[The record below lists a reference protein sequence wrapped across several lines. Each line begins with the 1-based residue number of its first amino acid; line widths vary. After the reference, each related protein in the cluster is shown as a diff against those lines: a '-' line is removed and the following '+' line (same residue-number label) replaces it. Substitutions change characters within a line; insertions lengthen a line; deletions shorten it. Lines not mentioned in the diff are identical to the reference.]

1 MFMVS
6 HPSINK
12 LIINNISNS
21 FKIFVTCA
29 NDGKKKVGWLQQ
41 SYLPLG
47 IARICYADYLTS
59 ANQATFD

>member
-29 NDGKKKVGWLQQ
+29 NDGKKKVVSVFHGLIV
-41 SYLPLG
+41 YLRDIIYL
-47 IARICYADYLTS
+47 RI
-59 ANQATFD
+59 

>member
-1 MFMVS
+1 MVS

-29 NDGKKKVGWLQQ
+29 NDGKKSGFCLSWTYSIFKRYNIFENMNYM
-41 SYLPLG
+41 S
-47 IARICYADYLTS
+47 IELT
-59 ANQATFD
+59 